1 MPKIVKLTETFNVL
15 PIVSEEE
22 QTNNMYPSLLN
33 TNMEEQ
39 NILVP
44 EKPKLNRI
52 KERIPK
58 NDLTRVVIIGGG
70 FGGIELVRHLSK
82 QNVQTVL
89 VDKHNYH
96 SFIPLLYQVATAGLS
111 PGDISSPLRE
121 FLQDNKNF
129 HFRMAKVKSVDPEQ
143 KRVITSSGF
152 LEYDKLVIATGSST
166 NFFNNE
172 QLKKNAHKLREISDA
187 IELRTKLINNFEEAI
202 QADGDAELEKYMNIV
217 IVGAGPTGVELAGAI
232 GELRKHVL
240 PKDYPELD
248 FSKLKIWLVE
258 GTDRVLPSMSERSG
272 HRAKRYLKKFG
283 VRLLL
288 GKFVKSYDGEVVTL
302 SDKRTIQTQCLVW
315 AAGVKPNSIKGLPE
329 GSDVKGR
336 IKVDEFNKVWGAK
349 DIFAIGD
356 VSYHESAKYP
366 KGLPMLAPVAIQQ
379 AKRLSENLIAQM
391 LGGKEKPFSY
401 VDKGTMA
408 TIGRNKAVIDAPFGI
423 RLGGFL
429 GWFIWMFI
437 HLFSIIGFRRKLLV
451 FSQWIWN
458 YFTYNRGN
466 RLIIKKDLEDE

>member
-1 MPKIVKLTETFNVL
+1 
-15 PIVSEEE
+15 
-22 QTNNMYPSLLN
+22 
-33 TNMEEQ
+33 MEEQ
-39 NILVP
+39 NILIP

-58 NDLTRVVIIGGG
+58 TDLTRVVIVGGG

-129 HFRMAKVKSVDPEQ
+129 HFRMAKVKSVDPEL
-143 KRVITSSGF
+143 KRLITNSGF

-166 NFFNNE
+166 NFFNND

-202 QADGDAELEKYMNIV
+202 QADGDEELEKYMNIV

-288 GKFVKSYDGEVVTL
+288 GKFVKSYDGGVVTL

-315 AAGVKPNSIKGLPE
+315 AAGVKPNTIKGLPE

-336 IKVDEFNKVWGAK
+336 IKVDEFNRVWGTQ
-349 DIFAIGD
+349 DVFAIGD
-356 VSYHESAKYP
+356 VSYQESKKHP

-379 AKRLSENLIAQM
+379 ARRLSENLVAQIQ
-391 LGGKEKPFSY
+391 GGKEKPFEY

-423 RLGGFL
+423 RIGGFL

-458 YFTYNRGN
+458 YLTYNRGN

>member
-1 MPKIVKLTETFNVL
+1 MSVDTYKMIAEETL
-15 PIVSEEE
+15 I
-22 QTNNMYPSLLN
+22 Q
-33 TNMEEQ
+33 
-39 NILVP
+39 
-44 EKPKLNRI
+44 EKPEVSRI

-58 NDLTRVVIIGGG
+58 TDLTRVVIIGGG

-82 QNVQTVL
+82 QQVQIVL
-89 VDKHNYH
+89 VDKNNYH

-121 FLQDNKNF
+121 FLQENKNF
-129 HFRMAKVKSVDPEQ
+129 HFRMAKVKSVDTER
-143 KRVITSSGF
+143 KRVITTSGF
-152 LEYDKLVIATGSST
+152 LEYDKLVIATGSRT
-166 NFFNNE
+166 NFFNND
-172 QLKKNAHKLREISDA
+172 QLKKNAYKLREISDA

-202 QADGDAELEKYMNIV
+202 TASNDAELEKHMNIV

-258 GTDRVLPSMSERSG
+258 GSDRVLPAMSERSG
-272 HRAKRYLKKFG
+272 RRAKRYLKKFG

-288 GKFVKSYDGEVVTL
+288 GKFVESFENNVATL
-302 SDKRTIQTQCLVW
+302 SDKRTIETACLVW
-315 AAGVKPNSIKGLPE
+315 AAGVRPNSIKGLPE
-329 GSDVKGR
+329 QADVKGR
-336 IKVDEFNKVWGAK
+336 IKVDEYNRVFGTE
-349 DIFAIGD
+349 DIYAIGD
-356 VSYHESAKYP
+356 VSHQESVKYP

-379 AKRLSENLIAQM
+379 AKVLCDNLMAGIN
-391 LGGKEKPFSY
+391 GGRSQVPFRY

-423 RLGGFL
+423 RLGGFI

-451 FSQWIWN
+451 FANWIWN

-466 RLIIKKDLEDE
+466 RLIINKDPDDD

>member
-1 MPKIVKLTETFNVL
+1 MI
-15 PIVSEEE
+15 EED
-22 QTNNMYPSLLN
+22 
-33 TNMEEQ
+33 
-39 NILVP
+39 ILIP

-52 KERIPK
+52 KERIPRT
-58 NDLTRVVIIGGG
+58 DLTRVVIIGGG

-82 QNVQTVL
+82 QPVQIVL

-129 HFRMAKVKSVDPEQ
+129 HFRMAKVKSVDTAQ
-143 KRVITSSGF
+143 KRVITSAGF
-152 LEYDKLVIATGSST
+152 LEYDKLIIATGSST

-172 QLKKNAHKLREISDA
+172 QLKRNAYKLREISDA

-202 QADGDAELEKYMNIV
+202 QADGNEELEQFMNIV

-232 GELRKHVL
+232 GELKNHVL

-258 GTDRVLPSMSERSG
+258 GSDKVLPSMSDKSG
-272 HRAKRYLKKFG
+272 QRAKRYLKKFG
-283 VRLLL
+283 VRVLL
-288 GKFVKSYDGEVVTL
+288 GKFVESYEDGVVTL
-302 SDKRTIQTQCLVW
+302 SDKHTIKTQCLVW
-315 AAGVKPNSIKGLPE
+315 AAGVKPNYVKGLPE
-329 GSDVKGR
+329 GSDIKGR
-336 IKVDEFNKVWGAK
+336 IKVDEYNRVYGTE
-349 DIFAIGD
+349 DVYAIGD
-356 VSYHESAKYP
+356 VAYQESTKYP

-379 AKRLSENLIAQM
+379 AEMLCRNLIANIK
-391 LGGKEKPFSY
+391 GNKERPFTY
-401 VDKGTMA
+401 VDKGSMA

-423 RLGGFL
+423 RIGGFP

-451 FSQWIWN
+451 FSNWIWN

-466 RLIIKKDLEDE
+466 RLIIKKDLEED